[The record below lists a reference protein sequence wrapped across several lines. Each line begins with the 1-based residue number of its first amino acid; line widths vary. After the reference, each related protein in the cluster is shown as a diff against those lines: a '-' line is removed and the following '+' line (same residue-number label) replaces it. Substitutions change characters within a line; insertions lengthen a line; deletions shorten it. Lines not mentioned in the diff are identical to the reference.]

1 MPALSQE
8 LCETLPATSL
18 LHGWALGSWNQGL
31 GFRHR
36 ATKPVHCHSQAA
48 SGCQHF
54 PQGLDTDR
62 LSLNPCPRCS
72 LLVSRILLATPESS
86 QGNGCHLEIDT
97 FELWCWRKL
106 LRVPWTARRSNQSI
120 LKEISPEYSLEGLML
135 KLKLQYFGHLMEE
148 LTPWKRPWCWERSKA
163 GEGDDRGWDG
173 WMASLTRWTW
183 VWLSSGI
190 WWWTGKPGVLQSM
203 GSQRVGHN
211 WATELNWKTT
221 ATRWRQPLQRG
232 REPVWVL
239 QLLLLLL
246 GRFSRVLAVKTE
258 WFH

>member
-31 GFRHR
+31 GCRQR

-97 FELWCWRKL
+97 LELWCWRKL

-120 LKEISPEYSLEGLML
+120 LKEISPEYSLEGPML
-135 KLKLQYFGHLMEE
+135 KLKLQYFGHLMWRTDSLEKT
-148 LTPWKRPWCWERSKA
+148 LMLGKI
-163 GEGDDRGWDG
+163 EGR
-173 WMASLTRWTW
+173 R
-183 VWLSSGI
+183 
-190 WWWTGKPGVLQSM
+190 
-203 GSQRVGHN
+203 
-211 WATELNWKTT
+211 
-221 ATRWRQPLQRG
+221 RG
-232 REPVWVL
+232 RQKMRWLDGITDSMDMNLIKLRDLVM
-239 QLLLLLL
+239 
-246 GRFSRVLAVKTE
+246 
-258 WFH
+258 

>member
-31 GFRHR
+31 GCRQR

-97 FELWCWRKL
+97 LELWCWRKL

-120 LKEISPEYSLEGLML
+120 LKEISPEYSLEGPML
-135 KLKLQYFGHLMEE
+135 KLQNFDHLIGKDPYAGQDWWQEE
-148 LTPWKRPWCWERSKA
+148 KGMTRMRRLDGITHSTHLNLVNSRSWWCDV
-163 GEGDDRGWDG
+163 GD
-173 WMASLTRWTW
+173 A
-183 VWLSSGI
+183 
-190 WWWTGKPGVLQSM
+190 
-203 GSQRVGHN
+203 
-211 WATELNWKTT
+211 
-221 ATRWRQPLQRG
+221 
-232 REPVWVL
+232 
-239 QLLLLLL
+239 
-246 GRFSRVLAVKTE
+246 
-258 WFH
+258 